1 VERRLAAI
9 LAADVVGYTA
19 LMGKDEAG
27 TLRRLTDLRQQV
39 LEPLIAEHHGR
50 IVKLIGDGLLVEF
63 ASLIDAVS
71 CSVAWQAAV
80 EEHEAEQ
87 AEGCGLSFRIGVNL
101 GDVIVEGGDI
111 HGDGVNIA
119 ARLEALAEPGGICL
133 SDDAYRQA
141 RGKTQAN
148 FEDLGEQSLKNVAET
163 VRVYRV
169 KTAASGTIAAKLAG
183 KPLPLPDKPSIAVLP
198 FDNMSEEQGQEFF
211 ADGIT
216 EDLITAL
223 SKIRWFFVIARNSTF
238 TYKGKAVEVTQV
250 ARELGVRY
258 VIEGS
263 VRKAGNRVR
272 ITAQLPAATSGPSA
286 TTGSSRISSNSR
298 TRWRRPSPVPWSR
311 S

>member
-272 ITAQLPAATSGPSA
+272 ITAQL